1 MILYKLT
8 DPNLV
13 THKGFTYTPG
23 QWTPTLSG
31 EGNLCGPG
39 WYHAY
44 THPGL
49 ALLLNP
55 IHANYQPCRLW
66 EAEGEIGR
74 TDYGLKVGVR
84 RLRLSHELMVPT
96 LTSEQRVTFALYAA
110 LAVYRA
116 PRFVNWAKDWLAG
129 TDRTQEAAAWA
140 AWATEEEARAAA
152 ARAARAARAAEAAA
166 RAAEEAAVWEE
177 AAAWA
182 TEAAAA
188 AWEEAEAARAGEA
201 AAWAAQAAAGLV
213 AWADAA
219 LIGITWERKS

>member
-1 MILYKLT
+1 MNPDLGESMILYKLT

-13 THKGFTYTPG
+13 THRGFTYTPG

-110 LAVYRA
+110 LAVYRT
-116 PRFVNWAKDWLAG
+116 PRFVNWAENWLAG
-129 TDRTQEAAAWA
+129 TDRTQAAARAAAWA
-140 AWATEEEARAAA
+140 AEAAA
-152 ARAARAARAAEAAA
+152 ARAAALAPVWAAEAAA
-166 RAAEEAAVWEE
+166 RAAAWAAE
-177 AAAWA
+177 AAA
-182 TEAAAA
+182 TD
-188 AWEEAEAARAGEA
+188 
-201 AAWAAQAAAGLV
+201 LV